1 MKIGYKIALISTI
14 GLLMANLVPA
24 QEIPLLPSDKSVS
37 QGQLPNGMKY
47 FIVENPTVKGTA
59 DFALVNRTDNS
70 VLRKSDIRIS
80 FSESV
85 MDSTLLHL
93 MNLADEAS
101 PSDQAIIVSG
111 DVKLASVAEKIKM
124 LSYMT
129 PVRDTAER
137 AIYEWKADDKIKVVA
152 KENKERNLATIT
164 ATWRSPRTDVKL
176 MNTIQPAISSLFTGQ
191 MGIIASDRLERC
203 FRQAGIPATGISYR
217 HTDSAMTPYDEQFSM
232 TLSVAPEH
240 LDQAVRILSFVMASV
255 DAGTVTVQ
263 EVKRAHTRFVES
275 IYADS
280 FRPIKSNRE
289 FVNRAASAYLFNSSL
304 ASASQIHA
312 FHASRQLPDDTEL
325 NLFNSIASAVLDK
338 TNNLT
343 IECVSSEAVDV
354 NKVAE
359 TFVAAWDR
367 PSSME
372 WKDRVE
378 TEAFLKAANPEK
390 KMKMSASKKDPM
402 SSGSVF
408 TLENGLNVLCR
419 PQAADKRIYFSMA
432 LNGGYGN
439 VQKLSAGEGAY
450 FTDYLYTCR
459 VAGVPMRDFLAALAA
474 KGVNMDLEVGV
485 SSMSIS
491 GSASKY
497 ELVTV
502 LQALTLMTSRLEQ
515 DDAALD
521 YYLKTVPLQIETLK
535 GTRKAR
541 VAAIESIMCSD
552 NIWSDSKSNEPG
564 QDFGKRAWNFYVDQF
579 EKLDDG
585 VLIVSGDIDEAELKR
600 QLATYGHQFKT
611 LQRASSRTSLR
622 YQPISGVSTYTVKG
636 NADIIDYAMSARC
649 PLTSDN
655 HVAAMAAAMVM
666 RQRLSDVFEGS
677 GWSVELKEKFTNQ
690 PDERFSVMVT
700 LVRTD
705 ENGKKPMDAMS
716 MLRATVSKMAT
727 EPLKKNQLSAYA
739 AYLKNRMSLLCT
751 DPSFWTEA
759 VAGRQLHGKDI
770 VTGYS
775 AKCDALTSQKVLN
788 IISSLDKSGK
798 VEYITEK

>member
-1 MKIGYKIALISTI
+1 
-14 GLLMANLVPA
+14 MANLVPA

-47 FIVENPTVKGTA
+47 YIIENPTVKGTA
-59 DFALVNRTDNS
+59 DFALVSRTDNS
-70 VLRKSDIRIS
+70 VLHKKDIRIA

-85 MDSTLLHL
+85 MDSTLLHI
-93 MNLADEAS
+93 MNLADNAS

-129 PVRDTAER
+129 PVRDTAARE
-137 AIYEWKADDKIKVVA
+137 AYEWKSEDNIKVVA
-152 KENKERNLATIT
+152 KENQDRKLAAIT

-176 MNTIQPAISSLFTGQ
+176 MNTIQPAITSLFTGQ
-191 MGIIASDRLERC
+191 MGMVAADRLDRC

-217 HTDSAMTPYDEQFSM
+217 HTDSSMTPSDEQFSI

-240 LDQAVRILSFVMASV
+240 LDQAVRILSFVMASI
-255 DAGTVTVQ
+255 DAGTATVQ
-263 EVKRAHTRFVES
+263 EVKRAHSRFVERL
-275 IYADS
+275 YAES
-280 FRPIKSNRE
+280 FHPVKSNRE
-289 FVNRAASAYLFNSSL
+289 FVERAMSAYLYNGSL
-304 ASASQIHA
+304 ASASQVHA
-312 FHASRQLPDDTEL
+312 FQASRQLPDETEL
-325 NLFNSIASAVLDK
+325 ELFNGIASAVLDK

-343 IECVSSEAVDV
+343 IECVSPEKIDV
-354 NKVAE
+354 EKVAE

-378 TEAFLKAANPEK
+378 AEAFLKAANPEK

-402 SSGSVF
+402 SSGAAF
-408 TLENGLNVLCR
+408 TLENGLNVICR
-419 PQAADKRIYFSMA
+419 PQAADKRIYFSLA

-450 FTDYLYTCR
+450 FVDYLYTCR

-474 KGVNMDLEVGV
+474 KGVDLDFNVGMT
-485 SSMSIS
+485 SMSIS

-515 DDAALD
+515 DETALD
-521 YYLKTVPLQIETLK
+521 YFLKTVPLQIEALK

-541 VAAIESIMCSD
+541 IAAVDAIMCPD
-552 NIWSDSKSNEPG
+552 NLWSDIKSKEPG
-564 QDFGKRAWNFYVDQF
+564 KDFGNRAWNFYVDQF
-579 EKLDDG
+579 AKLDDG
-585 VLIVSGDIDEAELKR
+585 VFVISGDIDEAELRK

-611 LQRASSRTSLR
+611 LQRTSSRPSLR
-622 YQPISGVSTYTVKG
+622 YQPISGVSAYTVKG

-655 HVAAMAAAMVM
+655 HVAAMAAAMAM
-666 RQRLSDVFEGS
+666 EQRLADVFKGS
-677 GWSVELKEKFTNQ
+677 GWKVEVKEKFTVQ

-705 ENGKKPMDAMS
+705 ENGLKQMEAMS
-716 MLRATVSKMAT
+716 RLRSTVSKMAV
-727 EPLKKNQLSAYA
+727 EPLSKNHLSAYA
-739 AYLKNRMSLLCT
+739 SYLKNRMALLCT

-759 VAGRQLHGKDI
+759 VAGRQLYGKDI

-775 AKCDALTSQKVLN
+775 SKCDALTALKVQN
-788 IISSLDKSGK
+788 IISSLEKSGK